1 MTTKRRTI
9 IISLTLILLIA
20 SVGIAAAMMI
30 PTADRLL
37 TQSLETLET
46 ITDGHAVLEIQAN
59 LPDQSM
65 SGAVAMWGKL
75 AMGPNGEP
83 GLRLDVLTASEAEFV
98 GITAVT
104 NGTEFWLYY
113 PPSNT
118 VITGTAAEM
127 ADLLA
132 AKLAEHEGE
141 RPHNEAIPFDPAQL
155 PQTPAEAV
163 AKLLEYVTA
172 ERRGSVTM
180 AGVTAYQLRLVPIAE
195 KLPEELRV
203 AGGYLNLWL
212 RASDQLPLGIEYT
225 QGAFGSG
232 KITASLAE
240 INTGLDDAMFTFD
253 IPAGAEVIKA
263 VDLLAM
269 AEAAYAAKAAE
280 MATPADFV
288 PLTPAYVPEG
298 ALLAETSTIGGA
310 VVQRY
315 ALADGRSFFVAQGA
329 SMPLNPPAEATQ
341 EDAVTVRG
349 AAGTLFSNEA
359 GSRTLLSW
367 SENGFVFLI
376 GGDIVPE
383 EALKV
388 ADSLR

>member
-1 MTTKRRTI
+1 MTAKKRTI

-20 SVGIAAAMMI
+20 SAGIAAAMMI

-37 TQSLETLET
+37 TQSLEALET
-46 ITDGHAVLEIQAN
+46 MTDGHAVLEIQAD

-65 SGAVAMWGKL
+65 SGVVEVWGKL

-83 GLRLDVLTASEAEFV
+83 GLRVQVLAASEAEFV

-113 PPSNT
+113 PPNNT
-118 VITGTAAEM
+118 VVTGALAEM

-132 AKLAEHEGE
+132 AKMAEHEGE
-141 RPHNEAIPFDPAQL
+141 IPHDEAIPFDPEQL

-180 AGVTAYQLRLVPIAE
+180 AGVSAYQLRLIPIAE
-195 KLPEELRV
+195 KLPEELRA

-212 RASDQLPLGIEYT
+212 RASDQLPLGIEYA
-225 QGAFGSG
+225 QGTFGSG

-240 INTGLDDAMFTFD
+240 INTGLDDAIFTFE

-263 VDLLAM
+263 ADLLAM
-269 AEAAYAAKAAE
+269 AEAAYAAKAAD
-280 MATPADFV
+280 MAAQADFV

-298 ALLAETSTIGGA
+298 ALLAESSTIGGA
-310 VVQRY
+310 IVQRY
-315 ALADGRSFFVAQGA
+315 ALTDGRSFFLAQGVT
-329 SMPLNPPAEATQ
+329 MPLNPPAEATR

-349 AAGTLFSNEA
+349 ATGTLFSNVD

-367 SENGFVFLI
+367 RENGFVFLL
-376 GGDIVPE
+376 GGDILPE

-388 ADSLR
+388 AESLR